1 MRLYEISSLTK
12 DQFIP
17 RPSGSPEDIG
27 KEFGQKDQEEIGSGM
42 YATAFSTPEEPGTV
56 RKLVGPLDKLEN
68 DAYFKYVKML
78 TENDRMS
85 SNPYFPKI
93 FDIQVRRF
101 YRKNFTGKVN
111 LSVKYMYAVDME
123 RLLPFESLSQKEARM
138 LGNKM
143 FYDFE
148 RQTKPIR
155 YRAGSGDPS
164 EPRNY
169 FEGLETMITEVF
181 DDWFRERLLTSIKD
195 SRFKQAVMLIRK
207 LETDESI
214 AMDIHSEN
222 IMIRR
227 GVGGPQ
233 IVITDPVQ
241 NR

>member
-12 DQFIP
+12 DQFTP
-17 RPSGSPEDIG
+17 RQSGSPEDIG

-56 RKLVGPLDKLEN
+56 RKIVGPFDNIKD
-68 DAYFKYVKML
+68 DAYFRYIKMMAG
-78 TENDRMS
+78 NDRMS

-101 YRKNFTGKVN
+101 YRKDFTGKVN
-111 LSVKYMYAVDME
+111 LSVRYIYAVDME
-123 RLLPFESLSQKEARM
+123 RLLPFESLSQEEARM

-155 YRAGSGDPS
+155 HKAGSGDPS
-164 EPRNY
+164 EPRDH
-169 FEGLETMITEVF
+169 FEGLDTMITAVF
-181 DDWFRERLLTSIKD
+181 DDWFRERFLTIIKD

-207 LETDESI
+207 LETDENI